1 MKADALRQAVARI
14 TASDSIIR
22 DIFLQ
27 PMLPMP
33 GIVPLWS
40 PFCDRQIPVLR
51 YDPAKAKDMLDQAGY
66 RLDPKTKMRID
77 PNTGKPLRELK
88 ILTDT
93 SATRSQIGKKLT
105 DACRA
110 IGLPAKY
117 ESDDS
122 HSGYAAFTKRRTR
135 DENPKTAFP
144 RVDHASC
151 THVLRNDDGSIN
163 IRMGAVGTARGRD
176 HHADHQALGCSRD
189 RVGA

>member
-117 ESDDS
+117 ESDDWSAKQKRVSADDCDKFGQELDAVLEQLTNPADFAAARQS
-122 HSGYAAFTKRRTR
+122 HRLVK
-135 DENPKTAFP
+135 NPDYWHPGPA
-144 RVDHASC
+144 
-151 THVLRNDDGSIN
+151 
-163 IRMGAVGTARGRD
+163 
-176 HHADHQALGCSRD
+176 
-189 RVGA
+189 

>member
-105 DACRA
+105 DCSKSVV
-110 IGLPAKY
+110 PAKPAPPI
-117 ESDDS
+117 SPPPGS
-122 HSGYAAFTKRRTR
+122 HIGSSRTR
-135 DENPKTAFP
+135 TTGTQAQRNRQGNRMRRLAQRVCCVHQEEDE
-144 RVDHASC
+144 R
-151 THVLRNDDGSIN
+151 
-163 IRMGAVGTARGRD
+163 
-176 HHADHQALGCSRD
+176 
-189 RVGA
+189 